1 MSSHY
6 SLHYIL
12 RQYMTPAAGLNLQKT
27 KDDVAVSIVELLACA
42 QRRECRGIVING
54 VAVLSPGR
62 MQFFTL
68 FLSHPAPN
76 NHSLSRTASCQQHGL
91 YLL

>member
-42 QRRECRGIVING
+42 QRTEE
-54 VAVLSPGR
+54 LSL
-62 MQFFTL
+62 TE
-68 FLSHPAPN
+68 
-76 NHSLSRTASCQQHGL
+76 
-91 YLL
+91 